1 MPSKMHCRF
10 CHSDDHWMKN
20 YETITCPKL
29 KEKKLKEKEARR
41 EAKIK
46 KNFSTPV
53 QKVEP
58 IKTSSNFTDMR
69 ALMDL
74 DEQHEATTMIQKHV
88 RRCFAAASAAR
99 RRRRSTRRRRTTWP
113 ASTVRSRRRSARR
126 RPRSH
131 RAALTLTLAL
141 T

>member
-1 MPSKMHCRF
+1 
-10 CHSDDHWMKN
+10 MKN
-20 YETITCPKL
+20 FETITCPVL

-74 DEQHEATTMIQKHV
+74 DEQHEAATMIQKHV
-88 RRCFAAASAAR
+88 RRCIAEFKLSQLKELKIKKKANKGKKKKKNN
-99 RRRRSTRRRRTTWP
+99 TKVYYEMP
-113 ASTVRSRRRSARR
+113 DDM
-126 RPRSH
+126 
-131 RAALTLTLAL
+131 
-141 T
+141 